1 MAIAAVASIEQR
13 CAKIAEQMGFELVD
27 ICIDRENTGKYLRFY
42 IDREGGI
49 SLDDCEAYHKAVR
62 DLADHVDY
70 DFMEVSSPGID
81 RPLKKD
87 RDFERNIGAEIEI
100 HLYKPMEG
108 SRTVTGILAGLEDG
122 DILIDTADGIRR
134 IPRKAAALVKPVVD
148 MEGIEEVDLS
158 GDGTDPEWTNAEE
171 PETQSGGEEE

>member
-1 MAIAAVASIEQR
+1 MAKAETAAIEAR
-13 CAKIAEQMGFELVD
+13 CAKIAEEMGFELVD
-27 ICIDRENTGKYLRFY
+27 AGVEKEPTGKYLRFY
-42 IDREGGI
+42 IDKPEGI

-62 DLADHVDY
+62 SLADKVDY

-87 RDFERNIGAEIEI
+87 RDFERNLGSEVEVK
-100 HLYKPMEG
+100 LFKPMDG
-108 SRTVTGILAGLEDG
+108 AKLWTGILAGLEDG
-122 DILIDTADGIRR
+122 NILLETPEGVKH

-158 GDGTDPEWTNAEE
+158 E
-171 PETQSGGEEE
+171 PTESKNTESGENKDEV

>member
-1 MAIAAVASIEQR
+1 MAKAETAAIEAR
-13 CAKIAEQMGFELVD
+13 CAKIAEEMGFELVD
-27 ICIDRENTGKYLRFY
+27 AGVEKEPTGKYLRFY
-42 IDREGGI
+42 IDKPEGI

-62 DLADHVDY
+62 SLADKVDY

-87 RDFERNIGAEIEI
+87 RDFERNLGSEIEVK
-100 HLYKPMEG
+100 LFKPMDG
-108 SRTVTGILAGLEDG
+108 AKLWTGILAGLEDG
-122 DILIDTADGIRR
+122 NILLETPEGVKH

-158 GDGTDPEWTNAEE
+158 GDAESVNTSE
-171 PETQSGGEEE
+171 NTESGEKDHEV

>member
-1 MAIAAVASIEQR
+1 M
-13 CAKIAEQMGFELVD
+13 L
-27 ICIDRENTGKYLRFY
+27 
-42 IDREGGI
+42 
-49 SLDDCEAYHKAVR
+49 
-62 DLADHVDY
+62 
-70 DFMEVSSPGID
+70 
-81 RPLKKD
+81 
-87 RDFERNIGAEIEI
+87 
-100 HLYKPMEG
+100 
-108 SRTVTGILAGLEDG
+108 TGILAGLEDG